1 MSLEMVDCD
10 AIIDARVRGES
21 ARSISRRLGVSLD
34 DIFDVLDRWATQT
47 INHKLRFHTLAL
59 ELARLDDLHKVFDA
73 QARTGDVASGAL
85 VTKIGEQR
93 RILLGLG
100 AGPRRQDQDTID
112 AQAVP
117 AKTSTERIEEVINR
131 LCLEAPAKEREPPG
145 N

>member
-1 MSLEMVDCD
+1 MTDCD

-47 INHKLRFHTLAL
+47 INHKLRFHALAL
-59 ELARLDDLHKVFDA
+59 ELARLDDMHKVFDA
-73 QARTGDVASGAL
+73 QAKTGDVASGAL
-85 VTKIGEQR
+85 VAKLGEQR

-100 AGPRRQDQDTID
+100 LPRRQDQDTID
-112 AQAVP
+112 AQALP
-117 AKTSTERIEEVINR
+117 AKTSTERIAEVINR
-131 LCLEAPAKEREPPG
+131 LCLEAPVKEAETPE

>member
-1 MSLEMVDCD
+1 MSLEMIDCD

-47 INHKLRFHTLAL
+47 ITHKLRFHTLAL

-73 QARTGDVASGAL
+73 QARNGDVASGAL

-100 AGPRRQDQDTID
+100 AGPARLDPNTID

-117 AKTSTERIEEVINR
+117 PKTSTEKIAEVINR
-131 LCLEAPAKEREPPG
+131 LCLESPAKAPEPE

>member
-1 MSLEMVDCD
+1 MVDCD